1 MKSGSIANF
10 LLIGLLACTTLHGRN
25 PQASAGGAP
34 LSLEDVVK
42 QWKNNVSEEVII
54 TMIKKNGKAFTLST
68 EEMLELRKMGISDA
82 VVRFLLDPS
91 LPYAPPAPAAP
102 PPAPVGQPAAPSKP
116 EIRMPPKVY
125 PPDTH
130 ATGIPPEP
138 GLYRVL
144 DGISQKTDLKLLLG
158 EKQGPGVGK
167 VMMKKGKAVGYLLGP
182 ASKTR
187 VKESTATFYLRL
199 PEGKMIEEILL
210 VTFDKGDDRRKIE
223 IGPTP
228 DKQELKPNVMRT
240 FDSLEVGAHLYKIT
254 TSKLTKGEY
263 LFFLLGS
270 AEPPK
275 GIFGKGYDFGIDA
288 ATKQ

>member
-1 MKSGSIANF
+1 MKSGSITNF
-10 LLIGLLACTTLHGRN
+10 LLIALVACATLHGQN
-25 PQASAGGAP
+25 PQAPAGGAP
-34 LSLEDVVK
+34 LSVEDVVK

-68 EEMLELRKMGISDA
+68 EEMLELRKMGISDT

-91 LPYAPPAPAAP
+91 LPYAPPAPP
-102 PPAPVGQPAAPSKP
+102 PPAPAVQPAAPSKP
-116 EIRMPPKVY
+116 EVRVPPKTY

-130 ATGIPPEP
+130 VANIPPEP

-144 DGISQKTDLKLLLG
+144 DGIPQKTDLKLLLG

-187 VKESTATFYLRL
+187 VKELTATFYLRL
-199 PEGKMIEEILL
+199 PEGKAIEEVLL

>member
-1 MKSGSIANF
+1 MLIQGAQSSPANLDTLGRRTLKLKCLGSVTQEEATVPHRYAI
-10 LLIGLLACTTLHGRN
+10 LIGISNYQRVN
-25 PQASAGGAP
+25 SADQFEFPESDADVLYRVLISQEGGA
-34 LSLEDVVK
+34 LASE
-42 QWKNNVSEEVII
+42 NVHLLKCSP
-54 TMIKKNGKAFTLST
+54 ATL
-68 EEMLELRKMGISDA
+68 A

-91 LPYAPPAPAAP
+91 LPYAPPAPAPP

-125 PPDTH
+125 PRDTH
-130 ATGIPPEP
+130 AADIPAEP
-138 GLYRVL
+138 GLYGVL
-144 DGISQKTDLKLLLG
+144 DGIPQKTDLKLLLG

-199 PEGKMIEEILL
+199 PEGKMIEE
-210 VTFDKGDDRRKIE
+210 
-223 IGPTP
+223 
-228 DKQELKPNVMRT
+228 
-240 FDSLEVGAHLYKIT
+240 
-254 TSKLTKGEY
+254 TKGEY

-275 GIFGKGYDFGIDA
+275 GIFGKGYDFGVDA
-288 ATKQ
+288 AAKQ